1 MTEYFEG
8 AAILSSLAMLGAMW
22 AFLQKLISN
31 KLKDLSD
38 IIVKLI
44 DRHNSSDNSADRR
57 QEQVTDKIDSL
68 EREVCD
74 LKERISYLQGRIN
87 GK

>member
-1 MTEYFEG
+1 MSYYEG
-8 AAILSSLAMLGAMW
+8 AAIACCLGMLAGMW
-22 AFLQKLISN
+22 VFLQKLISS

-44 DRHNSSDNSADRR
+44 ERHNTSDNAADRR
-57 QEQVTDKIDSL
+57 QEQIFDKVDGL
-68 EREVCD
+68 EKEVCD
-74 LKERISYLQGRIN
+74 LKERISYLQGRVN